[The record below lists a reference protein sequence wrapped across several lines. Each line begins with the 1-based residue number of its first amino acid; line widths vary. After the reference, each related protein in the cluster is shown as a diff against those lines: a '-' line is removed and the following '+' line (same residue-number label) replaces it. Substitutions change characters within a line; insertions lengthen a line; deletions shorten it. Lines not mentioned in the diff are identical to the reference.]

1 MGIVTT
7 IIEIVKTIVDLVK
20 NSKIVHTNT
29 STTIPTDGGF
39 YNLLSFY
46 ALMHLSTQTNS
57 RAISF
62 EYLY

>member
-39 YNLLSFY
+39 YDLLSY

>member
-29 STTIPTDGGF
+29 STTILRMVVFMTYYPC
-39 YNLLSFY
+39 
-46 ALMHLSTQTNS
+46 MH
-57 RAISF
+57 
-62 EYLY
+62 

>member
-39 YNLLSFY
+39 MTYY
-46 ALMHLSTQTNS
+46 PCMH
-57 RAISF
+57 
-62 EYLY
+62 